1 MKTKLAITLVLT
13 VACLFPIITGVST
26 AQQDDPNKASLD
38 YTVYLPLISKPPCVR
53 TPASVYIAVSD
64 PIVKVGELVTVTG
77 ALFNE
82 CAYVGEPYYILY
94 TEPED
99 ILYPSKVMSFPL
111 PSGVGIG
118 MYQEIT
124 FTVQAVGTG
133 VVGIRVGA
141 SYETYVPPNPYYWEN
156 VISSY
161 SVIRVL
167 P

>member
-1 MKTKLAITLVLT
+1 MKTKFVIALALAVI
-13 VACLFPIITGVST
+13 CLLPSVTGVST
-26 AQQDDPNKASLD
+26 AQQDESNKANLD
-38 YTVYLPLISKPPCVR
+38 YKVYLPIVAKPPCVR

-64 PIVKVGELVTVTG
+64 PIVRIGELVTVTG

-94 TEPED
+94 TEPEG
-99 ILYPSKVMSFPL
+99 ILYPSKIMSFPL

-118 MYQEIT
+118 MYKEIT

-133 VVGIRVGA
+133 VVAIRIGA
-141 SYETYVPPNPYYWEN
+141 SYETIVSPNPYYWEN

>member
-1 MKTKLAITLVLT
+1 MKIRFAIALV
-13 VACLFPIITGVST
+13 VAAVFLLPITTGVST
-26 AQQDDPNKASLD
+26 AQQDDPTKADLN
-38 YTVYLPLISKPPCVR
+38 YEVYLPFVAKPPCVR
-53 TPASVYIAVSD
+53 TPASVYVAVSD

-94 TEPED
+94 TEPEG
-99 ILYPSKVMSFPL
+99 ILYPSMVMSFPL

-118 MYQEIT
+118 MYKEIT

-133 VVGIRVGA
+133 VVSIRMGA
-141 SYETYVPPNPYYWEN
+141 SYETYVPPNPFYWEN

-161 SVIRVL
+161 SVMRVL